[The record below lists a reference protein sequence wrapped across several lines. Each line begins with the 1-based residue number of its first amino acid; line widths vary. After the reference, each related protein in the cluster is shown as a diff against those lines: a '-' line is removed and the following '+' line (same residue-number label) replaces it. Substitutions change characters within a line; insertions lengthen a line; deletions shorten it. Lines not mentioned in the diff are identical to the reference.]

1 MRLVS
6 AFKTP
11 NVAMNE
17 SAALFR
23 SEPKLLLTEKW
34 KNASLEADRCIDEG
48 INQNEKRRLLP
59 VFAKPKSGRS
69 D

>member
-1 MRLVS
+1 
-6 AFKTP
+6 
-11 NVAMNE
+11 MNE